1 MPARIADH
9 ARELHAVEA
18 MDRVR
23 EILRAGNG
31 TSWLRQAYAREHN
44 LADVMQ
50 LQAELW
56 MGK

>member
-1 MPARIADH
+1 
-9 ARELHAVEA
+9 
-18 MDRVR
+18 
-23 EILRAGNG
+23 
-31 TSWLRQAYAREHN
+31 LRQAYAREHN